1 MSINIPVTK
10 DDELLNY
17 LFQQELHYSRSKL
30 KSLLKHECISIDHE
44 VTTQFNDPVS
54 VGQVIRIVEHN
65 KSLDTSLKVIYE
77 DADIL
82 VIDKPYGLL
91 TIATN
96 KDEDMTA
103 YRLASA
109 YVKTQNQKNKIFVVH
124 RLDKDTSGV
133 LLFAK
138 SERAKKA
145 YQADWNKLVSDR
157 TYVAVVEGT
166 MTKESGTVE
175 SFLQENKT
183 THMYSTHTGLH
194 AITHFK
200 VIKASTDNSILKVNI
215 DTGRKNQIRV
225 HLADLKHPIIGDK
238 KYGATTNPI
247 KRLGLHAYRITLTN
261 PINKK
266 EMSFVAALP
275 PKLRKISKITKS
287 QEEAI

>member
-10 DDELLNY
+10 DGELLSYIFEQN
-17 LFQQELHYSRSKL
+17 LHLSKSKI

-44 VTTQFNDPVS
+44 VTTQFNDPIKI
-54 VGQVIRIVEHN
+54 GQVIRIIEHN
-65 KSLDTSLKVIYE
+65 NQRDTVLKIIYE

-91 TIATN
+91 TIATS
-96 KDEDMTA
+96 KDEEQTA

-109 YVKTQNQKNKIFVVH
+109 YVKTQNVQNKIFVVH

-138 SERAKKA
+138 SDRAKNA
-145 YQADWNKLVSDR
+145 YQENWNKLVSDR
-157 TYVAVVEGT
+157 TYVAVVEGEV
-166 MTKESGTVE
+166 TKTSAKIE

-194 AITHFK
+194 AITRYEL
-200 VIKASTDNSILKVNI
+200 IRASEDNSFLKVNI

-225 HLADLKHPIIGDK
+225 HMADMKHPIIGDK
-238 KYGATTNPI
+238 KYGAKTNPI
-247 KRLGLHAYRITLTN
+247 KRLGLHAYRLRVQNPLT
-261 PINKK
+261 KK
-266 EMSFVAALP
+266 QMEFVASVP
-275 PKLRKISKITKS
+275 PKLRKISKITKT
-287 QEEAI
+287 QEASI